1 MRPCCLSGRFEWG
14 DGGIAGEAA
23 VRDLNVPARQWIVSS
38 QGFDQS
44 NYCSIA
50 RFPRFPKGNSMTQK
64 VSPAQPSPLGTEL
77 RAASAGHGLPGR
89 GSCQCRIPVPQET
102 QRAFFS

>member
-44 NYCSIA
+44 NYWSIA

-64 VSPAQPSPLGTEL
+64 VSAATATTYARNCGLLRLGTDSPVGGPAS
-77 RAASAGHGLPGR
+77 AASP
-89 GSCQCRIPVPQET
+89 CRKKP
-102 QRAFFS
+102 

>member
-50 RFPRFPKGNSMTQK
+50 RFPRFSKGK
-64 VSPAQPSPLGTEL
+64 PIGPL
-77 RAASAGHGLPGR
+77 ASAVPTLSAQHHNDLQAS
-89 GSCQCRIPVPQET
+89 GSAVARPCHMSEQVGTALGE
-102 QRAFFS
+102 

>member
-23 VRDLNVPARQWIVSS
+23 VRDLNVPPRQWIVSS

-64 VSPAQPSPLGTEL
+64 VSPAQPPPPTHRTAGCLG
-77 RAASAGHGLPGR
+77 RA
-89 GSCQCRIPVPQET
+89 PVPRPVAAWT
-102 QRAFFS
+102 ASPCRKKP